1 MTIVPLSILDH
12 VFASDAFDPIQI
24 VLEYGAK
31 LDAGRLEEC
40 FPAIASQFTGV
51 NGALVRVDERT
62 LGLDLS
68 QERACVRVVSAAAD
82 TPPAECAEP
91 LTTELGAPLAR
102 ARITLLGEHKSVL
115 ALALSHVVA
124 DGYGYFLLLSAWAA
138 RVRGQPFPPALCE
151 RGRLAPPADLA
162 LSASVQTGKL
172 LHSGFMLAGGE
183 ARPRLRV
190 SERCVPLSEL
200 ATRAASVSSSDLLS
214 ARLWKEAMASEALPE
229 TTFTYPVDVR
239 KWRPYLGPLFF
250 GNASLLASATVP
262 TSRLREAPT
271 EEVASWI
278 RRAVEEVPSQIDAA
292 LAELAALRAE
302 HGLAV
307 LPRFRTVRSEA
318 GFVVS
323 NLSKIPLS
331 ALDFGAGSPVAL
343 HAPADPAP
351 RERSCAVFPARDALR
366 LLTAAP
372 G

>member
-1 MTIVPLSILDH
+1 
-12 VFASDAFDPIQI
+12 
-24 VLEYGAK
+24 
-31 LDAGRLEEC
+31 
-40 FPAIASQFTGV
+40 
-51 NGALVRVDERT
+51 
-62 LGLDLS
+62 
-68 QERACVRVVSAAAD
+68 
-82 TPPAECAEP
+82 
-91 LTTELGAPLAR
+91 
-102 ARITLLGEHKSVL
+102 
-115 ALALSHVVA
+115 
-124 DGYGYFLLLSAWAA
+124 
-138 RVRGQPFPPALCE
+138 
-151 RGRLAPPADLA
+151 
-162 LSASVQTGKL
+162 
-172 LHSGFMLAGGE
+172 
-183 ARPRLRV
+183 
-190 SERCVPLSEL
+190 
-200 ATRAASVSSSDLLS
+200 
-214 ARLWKEAMASEALPE
+214 
-229 TTFTYPVDVR
+229 
-239 KWRPYLGPLFF
+239 
-250 GNASLLASATVP
+250 VP